1 VFSSIRSRITLPFVF
16 LILLAMLGL
25 GAFVSAHTRQE
36 YLHYQQAELTASAK
50 MIGDALLPNL
60 KDQVDRQALDER
72 VKHYAQL
79 LDMRV
84 TIVDP
89 DGVVLSDSQA
99 NAAQMEN
106 HRDRP
111 EIVQALAQGEGTSTR
126 YSETLGLS
134 MLYLAIAVPS
144 HDQPLAVVRVAFPL
158 QKVEADISHLQQSI
172 ILATLLATAL
182 AVFLATIIAE
192 RTASPIRELTK
203 AVEGISTGNIK
214 TGLVTTQQFSARQDE
229 IGKLTQAFNQMATT
243 LNVQFN
249 ALENERVKSAA
260 VLQEMSDGVF
270 IIDDRGKVV
279 LLNLAAEQMFAAS
292 PDTSLGMSF
301 AEVVRYHQLI
311 ELWQRCKD
319 SGEAQSAAV
328 DISDKQLYLL
338 VIATPLGK
346 ASPGSILLLVQNLT
360 RLRQTERVRRDF
372 ISNISHELRTPL
384 ASLKALTETLQEGA
398 LDDPP
403 AAHRFLQRMEKE
415 VDALSLMVSELLE
428 LSRIESG
435 QVPLH
440 YKATSPGDLVSQA
453 VDRLRLQA
461 ERAGLVVNIDC
472 PAQLPYIQADPSR
485 LEQVLVNLIHNAIK
499 FTPAG
504 GSITVRAQPGEQ
516 GVKRAV
522 VQFSVQ
528 DTGIGIPASELPRIF
543 ERFYKT
549 DRSRSGGGTGLG
561 LAIARHLVEAHG
573 GKIWAESVEGKGSTF
588 TFYIPVAE

>member
-1 VFSSIRSRITLPFVF
+1 MFRSIRSRVTIPFVF
-16 LILLAMLGL
+16 LILITMLGL
-25 GAFVSAHTRQE
+25 GVYISGHTRQE
-36 YLHYQQAELTASAK
+36 YLQYQQSELTVAARL
-50 MIGDALLPNL
+50 IGDAILPDLQNNADPQTL
-60 KDQVDRQALDER
+60 DAQA
-72 VKHYAQL
+72 KHYARL

-84 TIVDP
+84 TLIDAK
-89 DGVVLSDSQA
+89 GVVLGDSEGDA
-99 NAAQMEN
+99 SQMEN
-106 HRDRP
+106 HLDRP
-111 EIVQALAQGEGTSTR
+111 EVAQALTQGQGTSTR
-126 YSETLGLS
+126 FSETLGLS
-134 MLYLAIAVPS
+134 MLYLAIAIPS
-144 HDQPLAVVRVAFPL
+144 NGQTLGVVRVALPL
-158 QKVEADISHLQQSI
+158 QQVEADITHLQQT
-172 ILATLLATAL
+172 ILVATLLVTAL
-182 AVFLATIIAE
+182 AILLAALIAR
-192 RTASPIRELTK
+192 RTVRPLRDLTQ
-203 AVEGISTGNIK
+203 AVEGLSTGNLK
-214 TGLVTTQQFSARQDE
+214 AGLISSHPVSTTNDE
-229 IGKLTQAFNQMATT
+229 IGRLTQAFNQMATA
-243 LNVQFN
+243 LNLQIN
-249 ALENERVKSAA
+249 ALESERVKSAA

-270 IIDDRGKVV
+270 IVDAQGKIR
-279 LLNLAAEQMFAAS
+279 LLNLAAERMFAAS
-292 PDTSLGMSF
+292 PDTSLGASF

-311 ELWQRCKD
+311 ELWQRCED
-319 SGEAQSAAV
+319 TGEAQSAAV

-346 ASPGSILLLVQNLT
+346 ASPGSILLLIQNLT
-360 RLRQTERVRRDF
+360 RLRQTEKVRRDF

-440 YKATSPGDLVSQA
+440 YKATSPCDLITQA

-461 ERAGLVVNIDC
+461 ERAGLTMTVDC
-472 PAQLPYIQADPSR
+472 PAQLPAIQADPSR

-504 GSITVRAQPGEQ
+504 GGIIVRAQSGEN
-516 GVKRAV
+516 GLKTGT

-549 DRSRSGGGTGLG
+549 DRSRSGSGTGLG
-561 LAIARHLVEAHG
+561 LAIARHMVEAHG
-573 GKIWAESVEGKGSTF
+573 GEIWAESEEGRGSTF
-588 TFYIPVAE
+588 HFYIPIAQ

>member
-1 VFSSIRSRITLPFVF
+1 MFHSIRSRITLPFVF
-16 LILLAMLGL
+16 LILFAMLGL

-36 YLHYQQAELTASAK
+36 YLHYQQGELNASAK
-50 MIGDALLPNL
+50 MIGDAILPNL
-60 KDQVDRQALDER
+60 NNPVDRQALDEQ
-72 VKHYAQL
+72 VKHYAKM

-99 NAAQMEN
+99 DAAKMEN
-106 HRDRP
+106 HRSRP
-111 EIVQALAQGEGTSTR
+111 EIAQALAQGEGTSTR
-126 YSETLGLS
+126 TSETLGIS
-134 MLYLAIAVPS
+134 MLYLAIAIPS
-144 HDQPLAVVRVAFPL
+144 YDQPRGVVRVAFPL
-158 QKVEADISHLQQSI
+158 QKVEEDISHLQQSI
-172 ILATLLATAL
+172 LLATLLATAL
-182 AVFLATIIAE
+182 AVFLAAFIAE
-192 RTASPIRELTK
+192 RTASPLRELTK
-203 AVEGISTGNIK
+203 AVEGLSTGNIK
-214 TGLVTTQQFSARQDE
+214 TGLATNQQFSDRPDE
-229 IGKLTQAFNQMATT
+229 IGKLNQAFSQMATT
-243 LNVQFN
+243 LNTQIN
-249 ALENERVKSAA
+249 ALENERAKSAA

-270 IIDDRGKVV
+270 IVDHHGKVV

-292 PDTSLGMSF
+292 PDASLGMSF

-311 ELWQRCKD
+311 ELWQHCKD

-328 DISDKQLYLL
+328 DINDKQLYLL

-346 ASPGSILLLVQNLT
+346 DSPGSVLLLIQNLT

-440 YKATSPGDLVSQA
+440 YKATPPSDLVSQA

-461 ERAGLVVNIDC
+461 ERAGLAVNVDC
-472 PAQLPYIQADPSR
+472 PAGLPSIQADPTR

-499 FTPAG
+499 FTPSG

-516 GVKRAV
+516 NAKRAV

-528 DTGIGIPASELPRIF
+528 DTGIGIPAGELPRIF

-561 LAIARHLVEAHG
+561 LAIARHMVEAHG
-573 GKIWAESVEGKGSTF
+573 GKVWAESVEGKGSMF

>member
-1 VFSSIRSRITLPFVF
+1 
-16 LILLAMLGL
+16 MLGL
-25 GAFVSAHTRQE
+25 GAFISVQIRQA
-36 YLHYQQAELTASAK
+36 YNHYQQSELAAAAQ
-50 MIGDALLPNL
+50 MMGDALLPAI
-60 KDQVDRQALDER
+60 KDQGDRASLNEQ

-84 TIVDP
+84 TLIDP
-89 DGVVLSDSQA
+89 KGIVLSDSSA
-99 NAAQMEN
+99 DAAQMQN
-106 HRDRP
+106 HLDRP
-111 EIVQALAQGEGTSTR
+111 EVAQALAQGQGADTR
-126 YSETLGLS
+126 TSETLGLS
-134 MLYLAIAVPS
+134 MLYLAIAIPA
-144 HDQPLAVVRVAFPL
+144 DGQPLGVVRVAFPL
-158 QKVEADISHLQQSI
+158 QKVEADIQQLQQTI
-172 ILATLLATAL
+172 LLATLLATAL
-182 AVFLATIIAE
+182 AIILAAIIAE
-192 RTASPIRELTK
+192 RTVSPLKDLTK

-214 TGLVTTQQFSARQDE
+214 AGLASSCSISTPRDE
-229 IGKLTQAFNQMATT
+229 IGKLTETFNQMAIA
-243 LNVQFN
+243 LNTQIN
-249 ALENERVKSAA
+249 ALESERVKSTA

-270 IIDDRGKVV
+270 IVDHQGKVQ
-279 LLNLAAEQMFAAS
+279 LLNLAAERMFGATS
-292 PDTSLGMSF
+292 DMSLGKSF

-319 SGEAQSAAV
+319 TGETQSSAV
-328 DISDKQLYLL
+328 DISDQQLYLL
-338 VIATPLGK
+338 VIAAPLGK
-346 ASPGSILLLVQNLT
+346 ASPGNILLLIQNLT

-440 YKATSPGDLVSQA
+440 YKATSPCDLITQA

-461 ERAGLVVNIDC
+461 ERAGLTLKTDC
-472 PAQLPYIQADPSR
+472 PAQIPLIQADPSR

-504 GSITVRAQPGEQ
+504 GEILVKAQAGEFNQ
-516 GVKRAV
+516 KPEMVY
-522 VQFSVQ
+522 FSVQ
-528 DTGIGIPASELPRIF
+528 DTGIGIPAAELARIF

-561 LAIARHLVEAHG
+561 LAIARHMVEAHG
-573 GKIWAESVEGKGSTF
+573 GEIWAQSVENQGSRF
-588 TFYIPVAE
+588 YFYIPIVQ